1 MQMAEFRPVRF
12 LAEAIRTAFAHRR
25 VAFWLSWPWFVFFV
39 LPVSL
44 VSSFVIAPVS
54 NQTTYDPSDWWRS
67 GVVFVLFFAEV
78 VALSSIAVNWHRYL
92 LLGEVAEGRRRVRL
106 DAIVWRYF
114 RNVFVVGVAAVLLA
128 GVISIVVFLF
138 FFSMIDFGKPEAVQ
152 NNLVSISIVSF
163 FCMLLPFYVAF
174 RMSIKLPS
182 VALGEKG
189 YGFGNAWQ
197 DSRAVFL
204 PILLFVAIY
213 GLIDFGPMTLLNYWD
228 PHLQSTT
235 AGVLFSALVYFA
247 WRWIMTILHIT
258 TLTLAYQ
265 VFHRGRSLA

>member
-1 MQMAEFRPVRF
+1 MAEFHPIRF
-12 LAEAIRTAFAHRR
+12 LAEAIRTAYDNRS
-25 VAFWLSWPWFVFFV
+25 VAFRLSWPWFMFFV

-54 NQTTYDPSDWWRS
+54 NQTTYAPSDWWRS
-67 GVVFVLFFAEV
+67 AVVFVLFVAEV

-92 LLGEVAEGRRRVRL
+92 LLGEVAEGRLRVRL
-106 DAIVWRYF
+106 DAVVWRYF
-114 RNVFVVGVAAVLLA
+114 RNVFAVGIATILLAIVILTVVG
-128 GVISIVVFLF
+128 LF
-138 FFSMIDFGKPEAVQ
+138 AFPIFGLGNPEAVQ
-152 NNLVSISIVSF
+152 DHIVSWSAAMF
-163 FCMLLPFYVAF
+163 LSMLLPFAVAF
-174 RMSIKLPS
+174 RMSIKLPCI
-182 VALGEKG
+182 ALGEKG
-189 YGFGNAWQ
+189 YGFGDAWQ

-228 PHLQSTT
+228 PHLHSTT

-265 VFHRGRSLA
+265 VFHQGRRLA